1 MALEKFSISS
11 LPQRTQ
17 LLLFTLL
24 IFGFGFVFYYFY
36 IQPVYSEVQA
46 LQAEIDA
53 LQVEVQKGQIVLTR
67 LPEFKETIRRQ
78 EEKLASLRQILPE
91 EKETA
96 EIIRK
101 IQELAVE
108 SNLRIKSFTPQ
119 KTVRNDF
126 YDDWPILIAIE
137 GNYDNLG
144 VFFERVGQFTRIINV
159 DNISITTLEKNT
171 ARNRTIGATCT
182 ATTFVFLE
190 GAANTSI

>member
-1 MALEKFSISS
+1 MALEKISISN

-17 LLLFTLL
+17 LLLFTLV
-24 IFGFGFVFYYFY
+24 IFGFGLVFYYYYF
-36 IQPVYSEVQA
+36 QPISTELAQ

-53 LQVEVQKGQIVLTR
+53 LKIEVEKGQIVLTR

-78 EEKLASLRQILPE
+78 EEKLLSLRQILPE

-101 IQELAVE
+101 IQEFAVE

-126 YDDWPILIAIE
+126 YEDWPILIVIE

-159 DNISITTLEKNT
+159 DNISIKRVEKNPGK
-171 ARNRTIGATCT
+171 NKTIGATCT

-190 GAANTSI
+190 GAASSSI